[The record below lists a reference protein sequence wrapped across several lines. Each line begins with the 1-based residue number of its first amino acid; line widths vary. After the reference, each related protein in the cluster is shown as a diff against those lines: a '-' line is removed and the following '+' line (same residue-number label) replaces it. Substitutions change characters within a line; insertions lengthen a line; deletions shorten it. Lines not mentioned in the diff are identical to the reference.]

1 GDEYP
6 ELRERK
12 DLIVSTT
19 RSEEERFR
27 QTVERGLSLLDE
39 RFARLAQEGNH
50 TLSGQDVFQLY
61 DTYGFP
67 ADLTEAICRERGFVA
82 DMSGYQSALEEARQ
96 RSEFKGQEQLVE
108 EVLHRA
114 LAQVPGQN
122 VRFTGYEKQRD
133 ESTVVSL
140 IRDGELV
147 DLVNAGDHVIVFTES
162 TPFYGEAG
170 GQVGDRGIITSKSGA
185 RLTVTDT
192 KKPVTGAIVHQAE
205 VVEGSLRVGDTVTLS
220 VDSDRRERIRRNHS
234 ATHLLHWA

>member
-1 GDEYP
+1 
-6 ELRERK
+6 
-12 DLIVSTT
+12 
-19 RSEEERFR
+19 
-27 QTVERGLSLLDE
+27 
-39 RFARLAQEGNH
+39 
-50 TLSGQDVFQLY
+50 
-61 DTYGFP
+61 
-67 ADLTEAICRERGFVA
+67 
-82 DMSGYQSALEEARQ
+82 
-96 RSEFKGQEQLVE
+96 LVE

-122 VRFTGYEKQRD
+122 VRFTGYEKQRV

-170 GQVGDRGIITSKSGA
+170 GQVGDRGIIASTSGA

-234 ATHLLHWA
+234 ATHLLHWALRKVLGPQAQQKGSLVGPDRLRFDFTHNAPLTADETQQIERLVNEAILENHPITTELLTMAEARERGATLIFEEKYGDVVRMLTMGESM